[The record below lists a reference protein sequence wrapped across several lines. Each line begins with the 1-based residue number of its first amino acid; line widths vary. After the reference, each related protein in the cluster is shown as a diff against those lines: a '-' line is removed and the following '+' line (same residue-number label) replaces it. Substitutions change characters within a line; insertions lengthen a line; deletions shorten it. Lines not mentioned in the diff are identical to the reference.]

1 MGDARGG
8 VILPFPTQRAQR
20 ASIELV
26 TRLAPSRSLVD
37 SLIAEAGLAT
47 WDAAA
52 AMAAEFT
59 YQARAMDAGYD
70 RDTVIIKLRVL
81 VDAQIAHAA
90 EICLNYQE
98 SADRLI
104 GLEIKAARAERLS
117 GQMKWDVQRAR
128 ADWRGRAIAART
140 AADAAQGAVR
150 ALVTYIRDGLDA
162 PQPAAAG
169 KPEQLPLFAAAVR

>member
-1 MGDARGG
+1 MADARGG
-8 VILPFPTQRAQR
+8 VILPFSTQRPQR

-37 SLIAEAGLAT
+37 SLMAEAGLAT

-52 AMAAEFT
+52 GMAVEFT
-59 YQARAMDAGYD
+59 YQARAMEAGYD
-70 RDTVIIKLRVL
+70 RDTVIIKLRAL

-117 GQMKWDVQRAR
+117 GQMKRVVQRAR
-128 ADWRGRAIAART
+128 ADWRGRAIAARA

-169 KPEQLPLFAAAVR
+169 EPEQLPLFAAAG

>member
-26 TRLAPSRSLVD
+26 TRLAPSRSLVH

-47 WDAAA
+47 WDAAVG
-52 AMAAEFT
+52 MAAEFT

-70 RDTVIIKLRVL
+70 RDAVIIKLRAL

-117 GQMKWDVQRAR
+117 GQMKRDVQRAR

-162 PQPAAAG
+162 PQPAASG
-169 KPEQLPLFAAAVR
+169 NPEQLPLFAAAVR